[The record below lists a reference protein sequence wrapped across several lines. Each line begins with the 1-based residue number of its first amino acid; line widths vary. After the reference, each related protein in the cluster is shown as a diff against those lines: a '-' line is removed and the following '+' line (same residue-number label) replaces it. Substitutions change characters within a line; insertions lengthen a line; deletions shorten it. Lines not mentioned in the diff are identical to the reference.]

1 MPARRYP
8 LTIAAAVAA
17 KSHATLLKS
26 GVTSPTP
33 WNQLLTAYSLSPLGL
48 VAARQVFDQIPRPD
62 AASWN
67 SLLTAHVSAG
77 AHSAAYRIFQ
87 AMHEQGLA
95 ANTFALGPTLRSAA
109 AVGCPALGAQL
120 HSLIVKAILADNVFA
135 ATALL
140 HMYAKCGRKR
150 DARRVFDGM
159 PERNTVSWN
168 ALVAGYVESGKV
180 APAVRLFVE
189 MEREGLLPDEAT
201 FAALLTAVD
210 DSSHFLMHQLHGK
223 IVKYGSALGLIVL
236 NAAITAYSQCGALA
250 NSRRIFDEIGNRRDL
265 ISWNAMLGAYASHGM
280 EHEAMGFFANMMR
293 AGGVQPDMHSFT
305 SIISAC
311 AEHRD
316 QGGTVIHGL
325 VIKNG
330 FEGVTH
336 VCNALIAMYT
346 RFSENCMMEDAYK
359 CFDSL
364 LLKDTVSWNSM
375 LTGYSQHGLSADA
388 LRFFRC
394 VQSENIRTDE
404 YAFSAALRSCS
415 DLALLR
421 LGRQIHGL
429 VTHSG
434 FASNNFVSS
443 SLIFMYSKSGVLDD
457 AMKSF
462 EEADK
467 SSSVPWNSMMF
478 GYAQHGQAQ
487 AVRSLFN
494 QMLELKVPLD
504 HITFVGLITACSHAG
519 LVDEGSEIL
528 NTMENRYG
536 IPLRMEHY
544 ACGIDLYGRAGQL
557 DKARELIDSMPF
569 EPDAMVWMTLL
580 GACRI
585 HGDMELASDVASHLL
600 EAEPRQHSTY
610 VLLSSMYS
618 GLGMWSDRAIV
629 QKEMKNKGLSKVP
642 GWSWIEVK
650 NEVHSFN
657 AEDGSHPRMDEIYE
671 MLSLLLHNFPV
682 QPVHQET
689 TGAID
694 CCEQFAS

>member
-1 MPARRYP
+1 MPARHH
-8 LTIAAAVAA
+8 LTIAAVA
-17 KSHATLLKS
+17 KSHAKLLKS
-26 GVTSPTP
+26 GATSATP
-33 WNQLLTAYSLSPLGL
+33 WNQLLTADYLTPLGL

-67 SLLTAHVSAG
+67 SLLTAYVSAG
-77 AHSAAYRIFQ
+77 THSAAYRIVQ
-87 AMHEQGLA
+87 AMHARGLA
-95 ANTFALGPTLRSAA
+95 SSTFALGPALRSAA
-109 AVGCPALGAQL
+109 AMGCPALGAQL
-120 HSLIVKAILADNVFA
+120 HSLIVKAGLANNVFA

-140 HMYAKCGRKR
+140 HMYAKCGRTR
-150 DARRVFDGM
+150 DARRVFAGM

-168 ALVAGYVESGKV
+168 ALVASYVESGMV
-180 APAVRLFVE
+180 APAVQLFVK
-189 MEREGLLPDEAT
+189 MEREGLRPDEAT
-201 FAALLTAVD
+201 FAALLTVVD
-210 DSSHFLMHQLHGK
+210 ESSCFLIHQLHGK

-250 NSRRIFDEIGNRRDL
+250 NSRRIFDEIGDRRDL
-265 ISWNAMLGAYASHGM
+265 ISWNAMLATYASHGM
-280 EHEAMGFFANMMR
+280 EYEGMRFFASMMQ
-293 AGGVQPDMHSFT
+293 ASGVQPDMYSFT
-305 SIISAC
+305 SIINAC

-316 QGGTVIHGL
+316 HGGTVIHGL
-325 VIKNG
+325 VIKKG
-330 FEGVTH
+330 FEGVTP
-336 VCNALIAMYT
+336 VCNALIALYT
-346 RFSENCMMEDAYK
+346 RFSEDCMMEDAYNQK
-359 CFDSL
+359 ILELMSMHSL
-364 LLKDTVSWNSM
+364 LP
-375 LTGYSQHGLSADA
+375 
-388 LRFFRC
+388 C
-394 VQSENIRTDE
+394 V
-404 YAFSAALRSCS
+404 
-415 DLALLR
+415 LALLR

-429 VTHSG
+429 VIRSG

-443 SLIFMYSKSGVLDD
+443 SLIFMYSKSGILDD

-478 GYAQHGQAQ
+478 GYAQHGHAQ
-487 AVRSLFN
+487 TVLSLFN
-494 QMLELKVPLD
+494 EMLELKVPLD

-528 NTMENRYG
+528 NTMESRYG

-557 DKARELIDSMPF
+557 DKAKELIDSMPF

-585 HGDMELASDVASHLL
+585 HGNMELASDVASHLL

-671 MLSLLLHNFPV
+671 MLGLLLHNFPV
-682 QPVHQET
+682 QLPHQET
-689 TGAID
+689 TAFSCI
-694 CCEQFAS
+694 